1 MCTDKRFFGFRVVSR
16 DELTY
21 DITETFK
28 LVFIDVYDLENLSE
42 EEILDLAKEGD
53 ELASADIMVGGSLN
67 DPRDIQQLIDWVNIT
82 NYTPSLEDEQTIK
95 DALNMASV
103 DEGLISTAIDNDCA
117 LEAFSATEGPLDN
130 LKALIKDKV
139 QRAVTRATMT
149 RENKLGTQLEPI
161 YDNNEKKISQELI
174 AGGEA
179 KPTTMTEAQIAS
191 YYIERMTTEKP
202 IPEQLYP
209 LFMLTQEQSSLN
221 SLRKA
226 ITLIEAGGGDMS
238 SAWAKI
244 KVALGAKTLTEEQEK
259 EFNSAVL
266 ALQQKILFG
275 IKAAKEKKWT
285 IAGYTMNEELA
296 EKWGNSTSAQ
306 NVLDEVVEIN
316 EKANRNVFRK
326 LIKYWPSMDDSTK
339 AKFLDKLLPKSIT
352 SGRSAL
358 MAYLLKL
365 NSPLTN
371 WLFALCLEQG
381 KAGQSIKR
389 EAIDLLTDTRY
400 TDDFRNLFETYG
412 TAGLKLGEGE
422 YTSAAMASG
431 KGAAQLLILRE
442 AMKIPSYEMKNL
454 MTESGAWK
462 SVAGMNAEWAKN
474 LAKQV
479 SSRALDDKNKAA
491 RITKAAASVRR
502 RLEAITTGPLSS
514 PELKKTYRG
523 MSDTAILDFWEASKK
538 SGTIPPEL
546 L

>member
-1 MCTDKRFFGFRVVSR
+1 MYTDKRFLGFRVESR
-16 DELTY
+16 DKLTY

-28 LVFIDVYDLENLSE
+28 LIFIDVYDLENLSE

-53 ELASADIMVGGSLN
+53 KLASAEIMVDGSLN
-67 DPRDIQQLIDWVNIT
+67 DSRDIRQLMDWIKFT
-82 NYTPSLEDEQTIK
+82 EYTPSQEEEQIIK
-95 DALNMASV
+95 DALNMATV
-103 DEGLISTAIDNDCA
+103 DEALISTAIDNDCA
-117 LEAFSATEGPLDN
+117 LETLSATEGQGPLDN

-139 QRAVTRATMT
+139 QRAITKVTMAKERKIGAI
-149 RENKLGTQLEPI
+149 LEPI
-161 YDNNEKKISQELI
+161 YNSNEKKISQELI

-179 KPTTMTEAQIAS
+179 KPTTMTEAQIAA

-202 IPEQLYP
+202 IPERLYP
-209 LFMLTQEQSSLN
+209 LFMLTQEQSSPN

-238 SAWAKI
+238 STWAKI
-244 KVALGAKTLTEEQEK
+244 KEALGAETLAEERKK
-259 EFNSAVL
+259 EFDSAVL

-296 EKWGNSTSAQ
+296 EKWKNSTYAQ

-316 EKANRNVFRK
+316 EKVDSNVLRK

-352 SGRSAL
+352 SGRSTL
-358 MAYLLKL
+358 MAYLLTLK
-365 NSPLTN
+365 SPLTN
-371 WLFALCLEQG
+371 WLFTLCLEQG

-389 EAIDLLTDTRY
+389 EAIDLLTDARY
-400 TDDFRNLFETYG
+400 TKDFRNLFETYG

-431 KGAAQLLILRE
+431 KGAAQLLILIM

-454 MTESGAWK
+454 MTEAGAWK
-462 SVAGMNAEWAKN
+462 SVAGMNAEWAEN

-479 SSRALDDKNKAA
+479 RSTL
-491 RITKAAASVRR
+491 
-502 RLEAITTGPLSS
+502 
-514 PELKKTYRG
+514 
-523 MSDTAILDFWEASKK
+523 
-538 SGTIPPEL
+538 
-546 L
+546 

>member
-16 DELTY
+16 DEQTY
-21 DITETFK
+21 EDTETFK

-53 ELASADIMVGGSLN
+53 ELASAEIMVGGSLN
-67 DPRDIQQLIDWVNIT
+67 DSKDIQQLIDWVKFT
-82 NYTPSLEDEQTIK
+82 EYTPSQEDEQIIK
-95 DALNMASV
+95 DALDMATI
-103 DEGLISTAIDNDCA
+103 DEALISTAIDNDCA
-117 LEAFSATEGPLDN
+117 LEALSATEGPLDN

-139 QRAVTRATMT
+139 QQAVTKAEMAKERKIGAI
-149 RENKLGTQLEPI
+149 LEPI
-161 YDNNEKKISQELI
+161 YNSNEKKISQELI

-179 KPTTMTEAQIAS
+179 KPTTMTEAQIAA

-202 IPEQLYP
+202 IPERLYP

-244 KVALGAKTLTEEQEK
+244 KVALGAKTLTKEQKK
-259 EFNSAVL
+259 EFDSAVL

-296 EKWGNSTSAQ
+296 EKWKNSTSAQ

-316 EKANRNVFRK
+316 EKVDSNVLRK

-352 SGRSAL
+352 SGRSTL
-358 MAYLLKL
+358 MAYLLTL

-371 WLFALCLEQG
+371 WLFTLCLEQG

-389 EAIDLLTDTRY
+389 EAIDLLTDARY
-400 TDDFRNLFETYG
+400 TKDFRNLFETYG

-431 KGAAQLLILRE
+431 KGAAQLLILRM

-462 SVAGMNAEWAKN
+462 SVAEMNAEWAEN

-479 SSRALDDKNKAA
+479 RSHALDDRNKAA
-491 RITKAAASVRR
+491 RITGKAAEYRR
-502 RLEAITTGPLSS
+502 KLEDITTGPLSD
-514 PELKKTYRG
+514 PELKKTYRN
-523 MSDTAILDFWEASKK
+523 MSDIAILDFWKASKK